1 MIDKYI
7 FIFID
12 ELRVI
17 VVPNDIFKSEEK
29 KNDFLDIIYR
39 YVNRD

>member
-12 ELRVI
+12 ELRAI
-17 VVPNDIFKSEEK
+17 VVSNDVFKSEEE

-39 YVNRD
+39 YVNKD